1 MSQDFKTLSSTLET
15 CPYKVFVSFQNCLDT
30 ADNWKLFVKSL
41 PIIGKE
47 LSPHEV
53 NLLSQEA
60 NKIGGSPAR
69 SIWFKLQSWL
79 ITCHQLIAV
88 LRHSQLLEP
97 LLILVGPEPLEIVT
111 QPGEDEEDRLVDY
124 GSRLTLNCEAKGL
137 PPPQYQWFHNNVALE
152 GKNQTTLDVNQLS
165 NDHTGAYYCQVSHTL
180 PNTVEEVKLFSNF
193 INITVKPPIP
203 VITSQ
208 SSELQAVHCG
218 NSVLLRVFTV
228 PPPEEIQ
235 INWYH
240 KNKLLSDEH
249 SSVLHLDNIS
259 PHHEGHYLC
268 EVSNSSGTVYSRD
281 MNLVVLPQYN
291 TPCAHDPPRSSV
303 SEEDEE
309 SPNQASC
316 KMALLVANDAYLYM
330 QNLKTPCSDIAR
342 IATILESLDFVV
354 FAVCNLT
361 KAETVRYLDQFCTM
375 VPPKAYLFF
384 YYVGH
389 GFLMYDKYFMPVDCS
404 ETEFLRAECVCD
416 KQVMRALLHTDP
428 QLIVFVLDMCL
439 VRPER
444 EINPAIYRE
453 EVASEEQD
461 SRLDSACSIFEA
473 FATRSQSYERSNQP
487 LGIYA
492 HHLVKFLA
500 DKSLSV
506 SKIFLEAHA
515 DLIKNN
521 LETNQRPL
529 ICVDAASKF
538 KLSDSFSSVIH
549 KKVVDL
555 FSLFTTIKKSNHKL
569 HLKPWNTKL
578 SVVNTQHKCF
588 LNVLSVVF
596 NTELTLECKAS
607 DEGLLVQLVS
617 TDNGQQTYLIHHL
630 QRVNEK
636 LELRIRVISSA
647 TDPDPTSE
655 TSEEYSLSLGRPLIV
670 RSLSK
675 PYTQS
680 KWKNYQQSLSK
691 PATKP

>member
-1 MSQDFKTLSSTLET
+1 MGFSCTTNISCRSIVQKLSSYEQN
-15 CPYKVFVSFQNCLDT
+15 VFV
-30 ADNWKLFVKSL
+30 
-41 PIIGKE
+41 
-47 LSPHEV
+47 
-53 NLLSQEA
+53 
-60 NKIGGSPAR
+60 
-69 SIWFKLQSWL
+69 
-79 ITCHQLIAV
+79 
-88 LRHSQLLEP
+88 
-97 LLILVGPEPLEIVT
+97 
-111 QPGEDEEDRLVDY
+111 
-124 GSRLTLNCEAKGL
+124 
-137 PPPQYQWFHNNVALE
+137 
-152 GKNQTTLDVNQLS
+152 
-165 NDHTGAYYCQVSHTL
+165 
-180 PNTVEEVKLFSNF
+180 
-193 INITVKPPIP
+193 
-203 VITSQ
+203 
-208 SSELQAVHCG
+208 
-218 NSVLLRVFTV
+218 
-228 PPPEEIQ
+228 
-235 INWYH
+235 
-240 KNKLLSDEH
+240 
-249 SSVLHLDNIS
+249 IS
-259 PHHEGHYLC
+259 
-268 EVSNSSGTVYSRD
+268 
-281 MNLVVLPQYN
+281 
-291 TPCAHDPPRSSV
+291 
-303 SEEDEE
+303 
-309 SPNQASC
+309 
-316 KMALLVANDAYLYM
+316 
-330 QNLKTPCSDIAR
+330 
-342 IATILESLDFVV
+342 
-354 FAVCNLT
+354 
-361 KAETVRYLDQFCTM
+361 
-375 VPPKAYLFF
+375 
-384 YYVGH
+384 
-389 GFLMYDKYFMPVDCS
+389 
-404 ETEFLRAECVCD
+404 
-416 KQVMRALLHTDP
+416 
-428 QLIVFVLDMCL
+428 
-439 VRPER
+439 
-444 EINPAIYRE
+444 
-453 EVASEEQD
+453 
-461 SRLDSACSIFEA
+461 
-473 FATRSQSYERSNQP
+473 RSQSYERSNQP

-680 KWKNYQQSLSK
+680 KWKNYQLSLSK